1 LLVGTELPFKKANG
15 CVRIFMGY
23 EFFFLDLKTDLQ
35 FIGLNNI
42 LENILKTRYN
52 HMTCDT
58 VVVFKVWYTNN

>member
-1 LLVGTELPFKKANG
+1 MQPLKIHGIRN
-15 CVRIFMGY
+15 IF
-23 EFFFLDLKTDLQ
+23 FSLALKTDLQ

-58 VVVFKVWYTNN
+58 VVVFKV